1 MDKKK
6 VMKTRIAILIGM
18 TALLFM
24 GCYEDKGNYDYRDI
38 NEIVTI
44 SFSPAPDEITM
55 DSVYTYSYPQS
66 SQDTMRVTYTP
77 IVSQSLAENE
87 EQLEYQWIFSNET
100 GYDTVFSKELT
111 LKYPFQAILSYNPL
125 FRLIDHS
132 TGVEYY
138 KLFKMSTREPY
149 LDSWYV
155 LHGTLGDRR
164 IGVAEISNTG
174 EVTITE
180 DAYEAAMGVR
190 RFQNAEGMFYSA
202 SNNRAAAMLDDDQE
216 YLMVYERDSCTKL
229 QPFMFLERMV
239 YRQMMP
245 QTMSVL
251 PPIAGGVTDETGD
264 FMGSD
269 GMMLLLDEVGKCYW
283 SRGMLGYFFTC
294 RAEASVEDYHVTHAF
309 IPMPSGDNGLNAIL
323 WDDQNKEFYY
333 YPCPSEMI
341 WERPTSHPADDAYGQ
356 GSLIQAAVSDNI
368 EEGELDNMEAKA
380 MVLGST
386 EGFVGI
392 VFCNTAAED
401 EYWYYEVGMAAE
413 KGSEIGFVIN
423 RKTQL
428 SGLNINENSQFATS
442 WAYANQLFYTVDGDL
457 YLYSLT
463 TGDSRLLYSVTS
475 GGTITKMKFAVARGY
490 MGFYFA
496 EGLNSRLGLVVENP
510 DGTGEVHDL
519 RLENSGDVS
528 QVIEC
533 GGFGPIADIVFS
545 VHYLL

>member
-1 MDKKK
+1 
-6 VMKTRIAILIGM
+6 
-18 TALLFM
+18 
-24 GCYEDKGNYDYRDI
+24 
-38 NEIVTI
+38 
-44 SFSPAPDEITM
+44 
-55 DSVYTYSYPQS
+55 
-66 SQDTMRVTYTP
+66 
-77 IVSQSLAENE
+77 
-87 EQLEYQWIFSNET
+87 
-100 GYDTVFSKELT
+100 
-111 LKYPFQAILSYNPL
+111 
-125 FRLIDHS
+125 
-132 TGVEYY
+132 
-138 KLFKMSTREPY
+138 
-149 LDSWYV
+149 
-155 LHGTLGDRR
+155 
-164 IGVAEISNTG
+164 
-174 EVTITE
+174 
-180 DAYEAAMGVR
+180 
-190 RFQNAEGMFYSA
+190 
-202 SNNRAAAMLDDDQE
+202 
-216 YLMVYERDSCTKL
+216 
-229 QPFMFLERMV
+229 
-239 YRQMMP
+239 
-245 QTMSVL
+245 
-251 PPIAGGVTDETGD
+251 
-264 FMGSD
+264 
-269 GMMLLLDEVGKCYW
+269 
-283 SRGMLGYFFTC
+283 
-294 RAEASVEDYHVTHAF
+294 
-309 IPMPSGDNGLNAIL
+309 
-323 WDDQNKEFYY
+323 
-333 YPCPSEMI
+333 
-341 WERPTSHPADDAYGQ
+341 
-356 GSLIQAAVSDNI
+356 
-368 EEGELDNMEAKA
+368 